1 MRGRNR
7 KRQFCPLREPLFG
20 SPSGGDDHAID
31 VALKVAER
39 WRELLGATVGW
50 VAQRGRRQYRGCE
63 RFNVLAGGRF
73 EAMLAHDP
81 GEVLEPLD
89 GGKNVELRRLGVF
102 FHRINRFDCSGQR
115 IGIRSALAPHM
126 LFKETASTLGLPQRC
141 AHSIVVI
148 RRDGRRGC
156 G

>member
-63 RFNVLAGGRF
+63 RFNVFAGGRF
-73 EAMLAHDP
+73 EAMLAHYP

-102 FHRINRFDCSGQR
+102 FHRINRFDCPGQR

-126 LFKETASTLGLPQRC
+126 LFKETASALGLP
-141 AHSIVVI
+141 
-148 RRDGRRGC
+148 
-156 G
+156 

>member
-1 MRGRNR
+1 
-7 KRQFCPLREPLFG
+7 
-20 SPSGGDDHAID
+20 
-31 VALKVAER
+31 
-39 WRELLGATVGW
+39 LGI
-50 VAQRGRRQYRGCE
+50 
-63 RFNVLAGGRF
+63 
-73 EAMLAHDP
+73 
-81 GEVLEPLD
+81 
-89 GGKNVELRRLGVF
+89 F